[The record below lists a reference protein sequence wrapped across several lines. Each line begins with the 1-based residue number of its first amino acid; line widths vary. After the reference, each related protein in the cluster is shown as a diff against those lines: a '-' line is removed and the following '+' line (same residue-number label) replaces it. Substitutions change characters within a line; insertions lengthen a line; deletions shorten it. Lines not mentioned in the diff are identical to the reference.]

1 MNSVF
6 CTKISGVFI
15 KYKNIV
21 NTNILKNV
29 FFFPLCAQCKSVSGV
44 SSVCSCRKKKRT
56 LEMFEKVGMM
66 QSVVEKFNS
75 WHKINNKTTP

>member
-56 LEMFEKVGMM
+56 LGMFDKVGMM
-66 QSVVEKFNS
+66 QSVVEKFNM
-75 WHKINNKTTP
+75 HKINNKTMP

>member
-56 LEMFEKVGMM
+56 LGMFDKVGMM